1 MDAPQPDQVTPFDTE
16 TPRREAVRT
25 LGAVGAALLGAL
37 GLGAAAEAKGKG
49 KNRSKNE
56 HQTNSEKRK
65 QKSKRGP
72 AGPTGPTGP
81 AGGGTGSGV
90 TGPTGPTGPTS
101 ATGPTGPTGTI
112 SLAGLAIHTK
122 TGTPFAVPDG
132 EIRVGSV
139 ACDPD
144 ELIVGGG
151 FDTTTPEGLGGCV
164 PTVLTIDDTVPN
176 PSEWFV
182 AIKCPSG
189 TSATSIEPRA
199 FCLKTA

>member
-72 AGPTGPTGP
+72 A
-81 AGGGTGSGV
+81 
-90 TGPTGPTGPTS
+90 GPTGPTGPTS